1 MMPDR
6 KNGVAGSTSQA
17 PSHPLRPS
25 SRSGRPSSH
34 SKAVATTT
42 NDSVDESK
50 NIRVSLRLRPMN
62 KLEQSRRS
70 RNCVEVHPP
79 GLYGTTELTVDSP
92 LEGEYDFNFDQVF
105 ESDAS
110 QAAVYAHAGAPFAKK
125 LIGGFNCAIIVYGQS
140 GSGKTYTMLGNQYSK
155 NGSKYTVDHPEFSQK
170 SISNNESNKEE
181 NKRSDRD
188 IEERT
193 KEEIDEHSGII
204 PRILNNIFDV
214 MDDSPANIEFTVRV
228 SYIEIYLEQI
238 RDLLNPSNHFLKIAD
253 SSPLSNGRP
262 TQNNKIK
269 KTLEPNHIEGLSE
282 LCCIDESDVLSL
294 LARGNAYR
302 VISDQKNQTDLK
314 QSHAIFILKIEQKD
328 TITKKSMIS
337 KLFLVDMAGSE
348 ADGKGKPS
356 LKKGKPGSAVYQLE
370 TKIINRAHSAMGNV
384 LKALADNM
392 QKQKTQKLPSPSL
405 PKNVPYRESK
415 LTRILR
421 DAFGLNC
428 FTTFVLTASP
438 ATFNIS
444 ATIAT
449 MRFGQK
455 CRRIE
460 NNPMVNVVS
469 APEEF
474 NLELEILKRRESE
487 LVLLVQTL
495 AVECEWIKT
504 EITNDVKSAV
514 KPSPEAILDRLGDI
528 LRRNKY
534 LFAPNGSITKYNKSD
549 SSSSPREALIRK
561 EEEMSSLKIQLE
573 EIKKARDR
581 VHNLMLEIQA
591 ECAVLRTESEAVLA
605 AKKRNTL
612 DLIDAQNEIQD
623 LCQRKLEVEHNLR
636 TSQFRETEAI
646 VFLRHFRR
654 FYKKLLQTKTAEGSG
669 NMSDIITKFGV
680 PDNSDMIGL
689 DNFLVAA
696 GIIETE
702 EVDND
707 QKSGPYRPSV
717 PALLRSSSGAKQAQI
732 LAESLFPS
740 LIDDELTS
748 MQQQKRKNSRE
759 SVKFSE
765 VEDGL
770 RSNSG
775 KSVESNRTKSTN
787 SVTRTTGNDAI
798 HESKLMKIETF
809 PRTIEHSNK
818 SSVPSSI
825 SDGGRSSSRNLA
837 ERQMKLHT
845 PAGMATKMRQ
855 EQLEDDLA
863 QMSRICI
870 ELQIALN
877 EEREYNEILSNR
889 QGARAKRR
897 MAEEAISARREL
909 SKKTNDLQAVV
920 WKMNELHLINKTYE
934 EKVASREQHVY
945 YLEESLA
952 TLNQKGIE
960 VASQHNAAEGKFRK
974 EIDQL
979 QSLLNTM
986 TKPLW
991 QYGEGGKRT
1000 LESRMIIPIQGGN
1013 RDIVDDATL
1022 LSQTGQGEKQEISG
1036 PSMDTSKSSERTT
1049 NSIDMRVGS
1058 PQIYPISGRSK
1069 AKTYYDFVTQ
1079 TDSSEAGLSWGTP
1092 AQSSIESSIFVDK
1105 LNASL
1110 RHSEMIED
1118 EFRPGT
1124 RDGIISLDPLVEEMT
1139 LTSKDRKSNSI
1150 SDEVSEDT
1158 DNLMIGVGAEQIP
1171 PKPIPFPGH
1180 TNDFIPRR
1188 FSKKFGPLIK
1198 AGVLK
1203 PNKRLRENRHEE
1215 SYFRQASRESI
1226 ASSLSSPTVE
1236 VKSNNIL
1243 AV

>member
-1 MMPDR
+1 
-6 KNGVAGSTSQA
+6 
-17 PSHPLRPS
+17 
-25 SRSGRPSSH
+25 
-34 SKAVATTT
+34 
-42 NDSVDESK
+42 
-50 NIRVSLRLRPMN
+50 
-62 KLEQSRRS
+62 
-70 RNCVEVHPP
+70 
-79 GLYGTTELTVDSP
+79 
-92 LEGEYDFNFDQVF
+92 
-105 ESDAS
+105 
-110 QAAVYAHAGAPFAKK
+110 
-125 LIGGFNCAIIVYGQS
+125 
-140 GSGKTYTMLGNQYSK
+140 
-155 NGSKYTVDHPEFSQK
+155 
-170 SISNNESNKEE
+170 
-181 NKRSDRD
+181 
-188 IEERT
+188 
-193 KEEIDEHSGII
+193 
-204 PRILNNIFDV
+204 
-214 MDDSPANIEFTVRV
+214 
-228 SYIEIYLEQI
+228 
-238 RDLLNPSNHFLKIAD
+238 
-253 SSPLSNGRP
+253 
-262 TQNNKIK
+262 
-269 KTLEPNHIEGLSE
+269 
-282 LCCIDESDVLSL
+282 
-294 LARGNAYR
+294 
-302 VISDQKNQTDLK
+302 
-314 QSHAIFILKIEQKD
+314 
-328 TITKKSMIS
+328 
-337 KLFLVDMAGSE
+337 
-348 ADGKGKPS
+348 
-356 LKKGKPGSAVYQLE
+356 
-370 TKIINRAHSAMGNV
+370 
-384 LKALADNM
+384 
-392 QKQKTQKLPSPSL
+392 
-405 PKNVPYRESK
+405 
-415 LTRILR
+415 
-421 DAFGLNC
+421 
-428 FTTFVLTASP
+428 
-438 ATFNIS
+438 
-444 ATIAT
+444 
-449 MRFGQK
+449 
-455 CRRIE
+455 
-460 NNPMVNVVS
+460 
-469 APEEF
+469 
-474 NLELEILKRRESE
+474 
-487 LVLLVQTL
+487 
-495 AVECEWIKT
+495 VECEWIKT

-1000 LESRMIIPIQGGN
+1000 LESRMIIPVQGGN
-1013 RDIVDDATL
+1013 RDIVDDAV
-1022 LSQTGQGEKQEISG
+1022 LSQTGQGRN
-1036 PSMDTSKSSERTT
+1036 MDTSGSSKRTT
-1049 NSIDMRVGS
+1049 TSIDMRVGS
-1058 PQIYPISGRSK
+1058 PLIPIPTGRSK
-1069 AKTYYDFVTQ
+1069 AGTYYEFTTQ
-1079 TDSSEAGLSWGTP
+1079 TDHSEAGISYSTMGR
-1092 AQSSIESSIFVDK
+1092 SSIASSIFIDK
-1105 LNASL
+1105 GITSL
-1110 RHSEMIED
+1110 RHADMSED
-1118 EFRPGT
+1118 ESTLHARPGS
-1124 RDGIISLDPLVEEMT
+1124 RDGQISLAPLVEEMT
-1139 LTSKDRKSNSI
+1139 LTSKELKTKRD
-1150 SDEVSEDT
+1150 SDEGSQERENVTIEGADGI
-1158 DNLMIGVGAEQIP
+1158 DNENAAPKQIL
-1171 PKPIPFPGH
+1171 FPGRN
-1180 TNDFIPRR
+1180 NDYIPRR

-1198 AGVLK
+1198 TGVLK
-1203 PNKRLRENRHEE
+1203 PNKRLRDSNHNEA
-1215 SYFRQASRESI
+1215 YFRQPSRDSL
-1226 ASSLSSPTVE
+1226 ASSLSSPTFE
-1236 VKSNNIL
+1236 PNIML
-1243 AV
+1243 